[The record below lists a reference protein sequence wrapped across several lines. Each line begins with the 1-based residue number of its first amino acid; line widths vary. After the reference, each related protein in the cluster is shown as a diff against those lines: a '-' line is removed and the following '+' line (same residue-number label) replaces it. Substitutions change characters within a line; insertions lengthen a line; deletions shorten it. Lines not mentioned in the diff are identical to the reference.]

1 MAEAGIGKTYLAAF
15 DSLDFNRNLFV
26 AHKEEILN
34 QAELSFKNIRS
45 NIKTGFFSGENK
57 DSNCEILFATV
68 QTLGQKQYLCDKYF
82 KKDAFDYN

>member
-34 QAELSFKNIRS
+34 QAELSFKNIRP
-45 NIKTGFFSGENK
+45 NIKTGFFRTILCRINGYCIYK
-57 DSNCEILFATV
+57 DIA
-68 QTLGQKQYLCDKYF
+68 Y
-82 KKDAFDYN
+82 